1 MFTYNACLFLLSTEN
16 GSGGLAGM
24 KGWKGPGI
32 KNGTLSIK
40 AGFLPSLCVIT
51 CTRQLCAWAYLVYT
65 ACLPAWLSPCKASLD
80 RLLRC
85 FCLSWHP
92 SLVCRGCRGQP
103 WKRRRAKGNTPRKEQ
118 CQWRRN
124 LSEPCIFFSSPF
136 SIYSCRCCLHLFTI
150 YDLALIL
157 LQPINVLCNVNQMLM
172 QLHIP
177 LY

>member
-103 WKRRRAKGNTPRKEQ
+103 WKRRRAKGNTPRREQ

-124 LSEPCIFFSSPF
+124 LSEPCIFFPPPF
-136 SIYSCRCCLHLFTI
+136 QFIHVDAVFIYLQFMIWHSYYFNPLMCF
-150 YDLALIL
+150 AMLIK
-157 LQPINVLCNVNQMLM
+157 C
-172 QLHIP
+172 
-177 LY
+177 